1 MGGYPAYAVADL
13 ASELHPFAES
23 MLEPGEELLGACV
36 ASQQQRLRG
45 WMVAIAIAP
54 ERIVIQRMAKG
65 REFKGEGEPL
75 SLRRED
81 IAGARAG
88 GAGTW
93 GASPTTLVMDRATVV
108 LKLRTTGGEKMK
120 LMLMR
125 EGNALG
131 IGEGA
136 DIQAEGVEALAR
148 WFEEGGKPL

>member
-1 MGGYPAYAVADL
+1 MADL

-23 MLEPGEELLGACV
+23 LLEPGEELLGACV
-36 ASQQQRLRG
+36 ASQQRRLKG
-45 WMVAIAIAP
+45 WMVAIAVAP
-54 ERIVIQRMAKG
+54 ERIVIQRMARG

-81 IAGARAG
+81 IAAARAG

-93 GASPTTLVMDRATVV
+93 GASPTAPIMDRATVE
-108 LKLRTTGGEKMK
+108 LKISTTGGEKMK

-125 EGNALG
+125 SGKALG
-131 IGEGA
+131 IGAGA

-148 WFEEGGKPL
+148 WFEEGGGSL